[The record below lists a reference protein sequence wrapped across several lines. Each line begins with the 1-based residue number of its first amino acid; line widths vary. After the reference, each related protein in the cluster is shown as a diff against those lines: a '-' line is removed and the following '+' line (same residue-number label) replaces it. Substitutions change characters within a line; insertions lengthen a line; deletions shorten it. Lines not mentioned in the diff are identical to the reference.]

1 MSYPYND
8 EIQLQFMDNLREN
21 MTNDIFQTIVASID
35 EIIDLKL
42 DDKYHNDILPKIDN
56 KLKNI
61 ILNKSNKNDT

>member
-1 MSYPYND
+1 MSYHPYND

-42 DDKYHNDILPKIDN
+42 DDDLRELDDEHMV
-56 KLKNI
+56 KLRQ
-61 ILNKSNKNDT
+61 